1 MKKLMILFSVA
12 AFLCAACEALG
23 PEIIE
28 QAGQQPGGPKH
39 LVKMIASPIPYAD
52 ATKTTM
58 AVNASGLQFNWS
70 SGDKASVYSST
81 EDDFALFSLTGG
93 EGSNSASFNC
103 GTFTLTPG
111 ASYYAFY
118 PNNGTIPSKTA
129 IPLDF
134 SSQSVTGDN
143 DIVSPMTKDYM
154 WAKATAS
161 GGTASFAFNH
171 IGSFVRLQMSGLPED
186 GAVTNLQL
194 IPLSTPLVETAT
206 FDITSRAIN
215 PVTTTPYRNITTT
228 EVTVPAGGT
237 STVWSVMAP
246 QDFSS
251 DAFAIV
257 ATVGVSQ
264 YSARMAGLN
273 QQAGKA
279 YQWNVTPVTSTSAPA
294 HGFTVTAKDQVEM
307 VVPLYS
313 SSETSMKSGNYSG
326 ITYLDKVSGK
336 YTFAVVDDKLEGG
349 IVFLSIPITDAGVVD
364 GTNIERIVPSPSPT
378 TSTDNEDIVK
388 VGNYLWVAAEGDQ
401 SIRKYS
407 ATDAANQDEA
417 FMIPAD
423 IGISAITSNA
433 GFEALAY
440 APAKGKFWTTTELPL
455 QKDTFLPRLHRLQ
468 RFDANGQPDARY
480 FYQMDEPSKSAAEAA
495 AAKSYVFGIPAMV
508 ALDDGRLLVMEREV
522 YVPNVAVTLDIT
534 DEQISTIK
542 SETFSK
548 VKIFVV
554 SPDTD
559 PAGILRKSLLY
570 QFQTGVE
577 DVDMEHFS
585 YSASLANY
593 EGMCLGPAL
602 DGKNSLILIA
612 DSQGGS
618 PTTVTVLGHPMTMK
632 LTKEWIKVILFK

>member
-70 SGDKASVYSST
+70 SGDAVGVYPST
-81 EDDFALFSLTGG
+81 SNSLAGFSLTGG
-93 EGSNSASFNC
+93 EGTNSASFSFD
-103 GTFTLTPG
+103 GGGFDLTDG
-111 ASYYAFY
+111 ASYYTFY
-118 PNNGTIPSKTA
+118 PYNPEAMDKKA
-129 IPLDF
+129 IPLDY
-134 SSQSVTGDN
+134 SSQSVTADN
-143 DIVSPMTKDYM
+143 DIVSPMSKDYM
-154 WAKATAS
+154 WAKATAT
-161 GGTASFAFNH
+161 GGIASFAFNH

-294 HGFTVTAKDQVEM
+294 HGFTVTAKNQIAMNVA
-307 VVPLYS
+307 Y
-313 SSETSMKSGNYSG
+313 GNYSG
-326 ITYLDKVSGK
+326 ITYLGPDYEAGK
-336 YTFAVVDDKLEGG
+336 YKFAVVDDKLGGGG
-349 IVFLSIPITDAGVVD
+349 IVYFTIPIDDEGIVD
-364 GTNIERIVPSPSPT
+364 GVGITRTVPTATPETDNSN
-378 TSTDNEDIVK
+378 DNEDIVK
-388 VGNYLWVAAEGDQ
+388 VGDYLWVAAEGDQ
-401 SIRKYS
+401 SIQKYR
-407 ATDAANQDEA
+407 ATDAVNQSA
-417 FMIPAD
+417 SFTIPAD
-423 IGISAITSNA
+423 MGISAITSNA

-440 APAKGKFWTTTELPL
+440 NATTGKFWTTTELPL
-455 QKDTFLPRLHRLQ
+455 KKDTFLPRLHRLQ
-468 RFDANGQPDARY
+468 RFDSDGQPDARY
-480 FYQMDEPSKSAAEAA
+480 LYQMDEPSKSAAEAS

-522 YVPNVAVTLDIT
+522 HVPNVSVSSSIT
-534 DEQISTIK
+534 DEQITTIK
-542 SETFSK
+542 SETFAK
-548 VKIFVV
+548 VKIYVV

-559 PAGILRKSLLY
+559 QAGILRKSLLC

-577 DVDMEHFS
+577 DVDMEHLS

-618 PTTVTVLGHPMTMK
+618 PVTVSVYGFPMTMN